1 MQNINQF
8 AIDKMEQGMKK
19 LDILGSNLDGHI
31 DEEQYDLENN
41 ALMRV
46 GFKSEAS
53 IDDIESLKKW
63 AIIWFKIG
71 SGITIANKGAA
82 KDIKIVGATTGSI
95 ILELAVSLPILKV
108 FTSIMLDVSKAT
120 ERYYNYY

>member
-1 MQNINQF
+1 
-8 AIDKMEQGMKK
+8 MKK